1 MEERRG
7 GTGRRHPPELK
18 LLGSK
23 RRTKIH
29 DTTDEECI
37 RITRQTVG
45 GDGMRGIIADAGT
58 TMENVE
64 NSGQRLE
71 RYPHE
76 QREDV
81 GD

>member
-1 MEERRG
+1 VEERSG

-18 LLGSK
+18 LLGTET
-23 RRTKIH
+23 RTQIH
-29 DTTDEECI
+29 DRTDEERM

-45 GDGMRGIIADAGT
+45 GDGG
-58 TMENVE
+58 VE

-71 RYPHE
+71 KYPHE

-81 GD
+81 DD